1 MQTTAEVA
9 NRENVI
15 LHKGLAESSLYRQ
28 YSRIWMGFVLGVSDL
43 LCLLL
48 AGFMAIIFRL
58 LIGEVHIDPG
68 LYIRTIPVL
77 LLFLGAYAW
86 RGLYPGVGIS
96 PVQELQR
103 LSVSTSVVFL
113 LLTAFS
119 FWARVGHSYSR
130 LVLAFAWLFSLMTVQ
145 AGRWLVRIIG
155 VRWGVWGE
163 PVAVIGYGDQGQQI
177 VHYLSR
183 KLRLGLRP
191 VLVIDG
197 FGTIDE
203 NTRPIPIIHWV
214 SHEMNLLRK
223 KLKGIQTAVLIASEV
238 PKGLQEAI
246 IDHGYFGFKRLI
258 IIPDLK
264 GIGSMGVITQDLEGV
279 LGLEVRQN
287 LLHPWQRIIK
297 RTLDIFLVV
306 LVLVLLFPVLLLIAA
321 LIRLDSPGNAFYSQD
336 RIGHNGRH
344 FKLWKFRTMIVDA
357 EKVLNQ
363 FLEKNPQMRLEWD
376 ATQKL
381 KDDPRLT
388 RMGRI
393 LRKLSLDELPQLY
406 NILVGD
412 MSLVG
417 PRPFLPEQMQL
428 YGNAYKLYI
437 RVRPGLT
444 GLWQV
449 SGRNSTTFMERS
461 QWDEY
466 YVRQWSIWL
475 DIYILLRTIWVVIR
489 HDGAY

>member
-1 MQTTAEVA
+1 MQTTVNVA
-9 NRENVI
+9 NRDDAI
-15 LHKGLAESSLYRQ
+15 PKRSLAESSFYRQ
-28 YSRIWMGFVLGVSDL
+28 YSRIMMGVILVVTDL

-48 AGFMAIIFRL
+48 AGVLAVAVRL
-58 LIGEVHIDPG
+58 LISEVHISRD
-68 LYIRTIPVL
+68 LYNVTIPIL
-77 LLFLGAYAW
+77 FLFLGAYVW

-119 FWARVGHSYSR
+119 FWARVGERYSR
-130 LVLAFAWLFSLMTVQ
+130 LVLAFAWLFSLVTVQ
-145 AGRWLVRIIG
+145 AGRWIVRILG
-155 VRWGVWGE
+155 VRLGIWGE
-163 PVAVIGYGDQGQQI
+163 PVVVIGYGSQGQQI
-177 VHYLSR
+177 VHYLSS

-197 FGTIDE
+197 FGTDE
-203 NTRPIPIIHWV
+203 DHTCPLPKLHWV
-214 SHEMNLLRK
+214 AQEMSQLRS
-223 KLKGIQTAVLIASEV
+223 KLNGIQTAVLIDSEV
-238 PKGLQEAI
+238 PKALQEAI
-246 IDHGYFGFKRLI
+246 IDHGYFEFKRLI

-264 GIGSMGVITQDLEGV
+264 GIGSLGVVTQDLEGV

-287 LLHPWQRIIK
+287 LLHPLQRIIK
-297 RTLDIFLVV
+297 RSLDIILVV
-306 LVLVLLFPVLLLIAA
+306 LILVLLFPVLLLIAV
-321 LIRLDSPGNAFYSQD
+321 LIRLDSPGGAFYSQD
-336 RIGHNGRH
+336 RIGHNGRR
-344 FKLWKFRTMIVDA
+344 FKLWKFRTMIADA
-357 EKVLNQ
+357 ETVLDKYLQ
-363 FLEKNPQMRLEWD
+363 ANPQLRSEWD
-376 ATQKL
+376 ANQKL
-381 KDDPRLT
+381 KNDPRLT
-388 RMGRI
+388 RMGCI
-393 LRKLSLDELPQLY
+393 LRKLSLDEIPQLY
-406 NILVGD
+406 NILIGD

-428 YGNAYKLYI
+428 YGNAYKLYV

-489 HDGAY
+489 GDGAY